1 MHTLEVVGIDSFS
14 LIDDDINK
22 SIAKSSEVS
31 VDLLSVGSPE
41 TPLRRAR
48 IFDFLTGFG
57 YTRNNAVKILSKSLG
72 LDYYNLKDVYGS
84 RVLSPGLVVKDSVLY
99 SARPVIAK
107 ELLDDNY
114 LPGIKSVGS
123 ISEKDI
129 IEAKDLIG
137 VKHYYVDVGLKK
149 LFQDTILYAY
159 NNSVRYLS
167 IYAKERDFFVL
178 YSNGYYSFSP
188 EYVEIDRNEFERLSK
203 YLSDSF
209 SRDYDRSD
217 ECGVIE
223 YDLSDEVIYI
233 EVNISPSERN
243 ITMELL
249 YRNNNLRIS
258 YGDKKVPIAMELY
271 NGVSVFSYDV
281 LDTRDKLLLTI
292 RSNLIDDC
300 IAYVYDTNIMSFP
313 EADIS
318 IKMTADWSLN
328 AKVRQAKIIVIE
340 ITDYKN
346 IEYIKSLSTLNKAI
360 IIIMPS
366 GGIVN
371 TINTIGS
378 AGGFEVNRY
387 DYYHAVPNT
396 CSYCATLEVLQVP
409 FTYRKNISTGH
420 FISSGT
426 EVIVRNR
433 DGCPRCNFGMSDFVV
448 YVNRLMVDKKVDD
461 LLSKGSITID
471 DLESLKGVYFD
482 PVGERITGVNKKD
495 IDPVDIIGI

>member
-1 MHTLEVVGIDSFS
+1 M
-14 LIDDDINK
+14 
-22 SIAKSSEVS
+22 SIAKSSDIS
-31 VDLLSVGSPE
+31 VDLLSVGYPE

-57 YTRNNAVKILSKSLG
+57 YTRDNAVKILSKSLG

-99 SARPVIAK
+99 SARPIIAK
-107 ELLDDNY
+107 ELLDDNF

-178 YSNGYYSFSP
+178 YSNGYYSFTP
-188 EYVEIDRNEFERLSK
+188 EYVEIDRHEFEKLSK
-203 YLSDSF
+203 YLSELF

-233 EVNISPSERN
+233 EVKITPEERN

-249 YRNNNLRIS
+249 YRNNNIRIS
-258 YGDKKVPIAMELY
+258 YGDTKVPPALELY

-281 LDTRDKLLLTI
+281 LETRDKLLLSI
-292 RSNLIDDC
+292 RSNLVDDC
-300 IAYVYDTNIMSFP
+300 IAYVYDTNIMNFP

-340 ITDYKN
+340 VTDYKN
-346 IEYIKSLSTLNKAI
+346 IENIKALATLNKAI

-366 GGIVN
+366 GGIIN
-371 TINTIGS
+371 TINTIGQ
-378 AGGFEVNRY
+378 AGNFKVNKY

-396 CSYCATLEVLQVP
+396 CSYCATMEVLQVP
-409 FTYRKNISTGH
+409 FTYRNNIKTGH

-426 EVIVRNR
+426 EVIKRNK

-448 YVNRLMVDKKVDD
+448 YVNRLIVDKKVEDI
-461 LLSKGSITID
+461 LSSRAITMD
-471 DLESLKGVYFD
+471 DLESMKGVYID
-482 PVGERITGVNKKD
+482 PVNERIGHVNKKD
-495 IDPVDIIGI
+495 IDPIDIIGI